1 LRFSAVY
8 RVGGSKSL
16 QFFTPA
22 TGGGS
27 RAKNRSFKRCYG
39 IYSDLSPLKLRNNIT
54 LESLKDGWKV
64 KFPEDYVSRNGKQE
78 FNNLIA
84 IANSKNEYWLKETD
98 DKDRIEIAVEF
109 IKALA

>member
-1 LRFSAVY
+1 MRKLN
-8 RVGGSKSL
+8 GNSL
-16 QFFTPA
+16 LAYHINPYVRTVA
-22 TGGGS
+22 LKIADKTIC
-27 RAKNRSFKRCYG
+27 NVNECYG

-64 KFPEDYVSRNGKQE
+64 KFPEDYVSRNRKQE